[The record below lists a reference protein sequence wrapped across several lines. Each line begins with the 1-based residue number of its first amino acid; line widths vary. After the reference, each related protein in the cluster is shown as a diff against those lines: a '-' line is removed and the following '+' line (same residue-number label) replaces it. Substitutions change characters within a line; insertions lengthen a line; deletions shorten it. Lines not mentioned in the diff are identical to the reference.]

1 MGVDPD
7 VSDEQLKKTYRRLVK
22 EHHPDRLIAKGLPK
36 EFIDVANER
45 LAAINTA
52 YDKIEKIRDLK

>member
-7 VSDEQLKKTYRRLVK
+7 IPDNELKSAYRRLVK

-36 EFIDVANER
+36 EFIEVANER
-45 LAAINTA
+45 LAAINNA
-52 YDKIEKIRDLK
+52 YDKIEKIRGLK